1 MDPVA
6 PFLVGQAHNNGI
18 GHFLVL
24 FQHRFHLGREH
35 ILAAGDDHVAAPVGK
50 IEVALFVQPAHVSHA
65 LEAAAVALQLRHV
78 LVVNVQIPVAPAHVD
93 LADLAGGQLLAVLIP
108 DRDVAAFHF
117 SNAALM
123 LQPVVAPDIGHADA
137 LGHGVD
143 LVQALR
149 RDDLQP
155 LELQVPGADAPGVG
169 HGGQACQILLT
180 EVRQPDD
187 ALHQR
192 GHHLHIFDLI
202 LLDEPDNVGRVKG
215 RGHHQSVAAVQT
227 VEGDGVGRPVEQ
239 GAGQKLTL
247 LKGHAGI
254 AEPAVQTRAA
264 LAGGGVLLDDLG
276 LSGSAAG
283 AV

>member
-1 MDPVA
+1 M
-6 PFLVGQAHNNGI
+6 
-18 GHFLVL
+18 
-24 FQHRFHLGREH
+24 
-35 ILAAGDDHVAAPVGK
+35 
-50 IEVALFVQPAHVSHA
+50 
-65 LEAAAVALQLRHV
+65 
-78 LVVNVQIPVAPAHVD
+78 NVQIPVAPAHVD

-123 LQPVVAPDIGHADA
+123 LQPVIAPDIGHADA
-137 LGHGVD
+137 LGHGID
-143 LVQALR
+143 LVQALG

-169 HGGQACQILLT
+169 HGGQACQILFA

-215 RGHHQSVAAVQT
+215 RGHHQSIAAVQT
-227 VEGDGVGRPVEQ
+227 VESDGVGRPVEQ

-264 LAGGGVLLDDLG
+264 FAGGGVLLDDLG

-283 AV
+283 AVGKVGDGQNVGRKRVRIALAEGLELRSAQTLVALGLLPVGYNQ